1 MLSSG
6 VECLLDSSACTGTE
20 DLHEGLSVPAG
31 LMAVSEPGAGLDAE
45 PDVTAPEL
53 AHSSEL
59 SSEHHR
65 TLEAK
70 GFGEEAAHLDDV
82 VREVRWEPA
91 EPLTKELLHNGG
103 AEKDEENKQT
113 RRKQDCSSGEY
124 QQGDKEAQDTE
135 EDHAECCA
143 LKPGEKWLK
152 QEDPHL
158 NKHEVN
164 SSASCCAE
172 IAGFLK
178 SKEENQANVQVTA
191 ETLPK
196 LTEEAQGMKA
206 DGTRIF
212 SKAGYQNG
220 SVSKGLPPENDECPN
235 IDTVMARAGV
245 SETTRLDFIEPL
257 KVTDVESTTEHSQE
271 ISEYN
276 GLKAHADM
284 LLRTGGNVVSVL
296 ETTEEKLPR
305 RNLVN
310 EFNTSLDNCQTYHH
324 NEGNNTCDFCTILP
338 PTHNEPVRLSSVGS
352 CRMLSI
358 KSSEV
363 MCSVLESVCYL
374 DFRNMSLDNNS
385 TATHGII
392 NETSKKHLPE
402 SMTSQTNYDPKT
414 GFVKN
419 CTSKS
424 MLVEHLS
431 VLSKKELSS
440 DKTDDGETND
450 STGKSYSSEFEE
462 TAEIQR
468 EIAVGSNIKAQE
480 SVDFEHCHPSVFNS
494 VASSSEEFSKEK
506 LETIPSEAN
515 KWKKDQLQS
524 SVSDL
529 CKDDLKE
536 SVLLKETNSIASRE
550 TVQTDVGIYKTYSK
564 ISFPSRHDCQDLSAK
579 LEDDSPEVQLFEQ
592 ESQSNTMLE
601 FSDKETNLIYTLNV
615 ILPPLAQ
622 KSREPHCDECL
633 FCTANEAASKDKV
646 QGNPSG
652 KESFGSSGTTE
663 EQVAEF
669 LLHKDKFM
677 SLINPKTSDE
687 SSMTGNI
694 SQKNRK
700 SSEGKVE
707 TVDSDLENEHSNTWN
722 SSNQTLKDQHI
733 AATTSNTLSSSTP
746 VGDAVLNS
754 NFFKADI
761 EMKIENDSLEGEVS
775 VGYNSKKTITFL
787 EERCPLSC
795 RSLPYQ
801 DDWGNRCVALHRIKD
816 NSTEKS
822 MFCLTYDTEESPA
835 TLVGDEISTK
845 NMKSENVKQFDLC
858 KLTDCSE
865 IICDK
870 DEAEKQFSMRV
881 VHSDDLDKI
890 RTVSSPKVPEGN
902 WRSETGKHL
911 LVRNLNKKNCVHNFE
926 FCNSSLLLK
935 MRELGTSGKKGMP
948 SLTASSSEYSFSIC
962 GACPLLNNM
971 NMQTRHAIQ
980 TEMTISPMENQFL
993 AHQTE
998 FCGLVPGRKQH
1009 VESLNKELNTG
1020 LQYIATSAE
1029 EAKLSISSSQHEDI
1043 LLKKGD
1049 DLTLLVH
1056 KNVRED
1062 GFQRTLKENA
1072 VDFESLGGLT
1082 DADYSGCMGFVN
1094 DVIQEKMTKLKES
1107 ENGCGRADKGT
1118 HEESLSDSKSQYS
1131 QHALSIKCVKDKTEL
1146 VFSGNTR
1153 KQSLAKMKWLTG
1165 DQANTVN
1172 VSFLPF
1178 SSIHGSLFYK
1188 PEKMCVLSE
1197 MKNKNLRIKSIS
1209 NNCYSQ
1215 LMLEPA
1221 KETDANEDV
1230 GPSCFVKFNIQD
1242 STNETHG
1249 DSETPSALNLTN
1261 SLSQKEKLFV
1271 SFENKDIGNSD
1282 SSSDEICCKGSSV
1295 TKPLSV
1301 TMCVKR
1307 EASNTEISSSD
1318 DEKTTS
1324 SLKGA
1329 KSSSVCACSKG
1340 RQRDE
1345 RHGVLTAKV
1354 MDVTIAKSA
1363 DFGEKLKYAC
1373 TEEKMEREVSHKKK
1387 LPIRS
1392 LLDGEDCLWASLEGL
1407 KESSSKT
1414 VALSTENY
1422 EKGFE
1427 EIPRP
1432 DLNSLS
1438 KEGNAT
1444 KLSSSTDTSL
1454 LSEAVQDC
1462 QTADASDTE
1471 TSPEFKYNE
1480 MNMLSNACKESLPN
1494 YAVQCEV
1501 CVPYRL
1507 NAQSKDNAKEI
1518 TGRQDT
1524 IPAHSVSMENETSDS
1539 VRLDKVEKC
1548 QARKRKKKYEE
1559 VKVHGSDKGKQEKK
1573 AAYKVKAKV
1582 AVHPSILYSS
1592 ELLCSSSNELVMSRN
1607 TKFESPSKEVFAVRS
1622 SENKL
1627 CSTLQE
1633 IKRPKITTDTISSCF
1648 LKTQDSEM
1656 ENLNLKSGYNGILGA
1671 FGTRNK
1677 LRGPLPLK
1685 IQPGRTCK
1693 KVPTSY
1699 QLETVRKIKKPKSSA
1714 PLEPPSEMPSKQENT
1729 VLKSL
1734 YFAYK
1739 SPTVKKEIAMRV
1751 VHMPRQKAKRCS
1763 LLSSLKFRKCTK
1775 EPALLSKLS
1784 AIASKL
1790 LVPATS
1796 IHSLESLP
1804 YSSEILPVAS
1814 RHSQRRSKNL
1824 LEAFSCI
1831 NRNLHSRWA
1840 DRWCTKM
1847 FSFQSLALYSMRST
1861 KIPSLD
1867 SSNNSPSSFLDTP
1880 VFPISFHIKLDSSPV
1895 TDLTWTT
1902 SQHSVH
1908 YKLVSEE
1915 MPAPPS
1921 KWTFLLSQS
1930 SSDAVAIKEDSSQD
1944 HELHSPLS
1952 VTTPGVVALHPDHG
1966 RNATAERTGSCSMR
1980 GLHTVLALSSPGC
1993 YRIWTRRRNLTSHIP
2008 SIQRLFISQFTQGLK
2023 GGSNVSDDLVS
2034 SLPYSLGRALSIWS
2048 QHGPSACPS
2057 EITPLH
2063 SSYCKWQPSVG
2074 IENSYAILPHLPV
2087 QGMEALQ
2094 TAGHEI
2100 CLEPSFPLPLPKSCL
2115 LLEAL
2120 PPMLPEPDLQV
2131 HAPDAADSSTPDCFR
2146 SQDDTELKKAEPE
2159 ERPKKVSQI
2168 RIRKTVPRLDHNL
2181 TPMGLPKPKRLK
2193 KKEFSLEEIYTNKNY
2208 KSPPPARSLETIFE
2222 EPKEKNGHLISVSQ
2236 QKRKRILEFQDF
2248 TVPRKRKARGKI
2260 KAVGSFTRAKKA
2272 APQSAELDALLS
2284 QKLMDLEEFF
2294 AKEDEQLLSSSTGGS
2309 HELKMVQ

>member
-20 DLHEGLSVPAG
+20 DLHEGLSIPAG

-45 PDVTAPEL
+45 PDVSTPEL

-65 TLEAK
+65 TLEEN
-70 GFGEEAAHLDDV
+70 GFGEEAVHVDDV
-82 VREVRWEPA
+82 VREAHWEPA

-113 RRKQDCSSGEY
+113 RRKQDCSCGEY
-124 QQGDKEAQDTE
+124 QQGDKE
-135 EDHAECCA
+135 
-143 LKPGEKWLK
+143 
-152 QEDPHL
+152 EDPHL

-164 SSASCCAE
+164 SSASCCAK
-172 IAGFLK
+172 G
-178 SKEENQANVQVTA
+178 ENQANVQVTA

-220 SVSKGLPPENDECPN
+220 SVSKGLLPESDECPN

-257 KVTDVESTTEHSQE
+257 KVMDVESTTEHSQE

-276 GLKAHADM
+276 ELKAHADIS
-284 LLRTGGNVVSVL
+284 LRTGSNVVSVL

-305 RNLVN
+305 QNLVN
-310 EFNTSLDNCQTYHH
+310 EFNTSLGNCHTYRH
-324 NEGNNTCDFCTILP
+324 NEENNTCDLCTVFP
-338 PTHNEPVRLSSVGS
+338 RRHNEPVRLSSVGS

-374 DFRNMSLDNNS
+374 DFRNVSLDNNS
-385 TATHGII
+385 TAIHGII

-402 SMTSQTNYDPKT
+402 SMTSQTNYGHRT

-424 MLVEHLS
+424 MPVEHLS
-431 VLSKKELSS
+431 LLSKKELSS
-440 DKTDDGETND
+440 DKTGDVETND
-450 STGKSYSSEFEE
+450 STSKSYISEFEE
-462 TAEIQR
+462 AAEIQR
-468 EIAVGSNIKAQE
+468 EIAVGGNVEARE
-480 SVDFEHCHPSVFNS
+480 SADVEHCHPSVFNS
-494 VASSSEEFSKEK
+494 IAPSSEEFSKEK
-506 LETIPSEAN
+506 LETIPSKAS
-515 KWKKDQLQS
+515 KWKKDQLQF

-536 SVLLKETNSIASRE
+536 SVLLKETNSTASHE
-550 TVQTDVGIYKTYSK
+550 TIQTDVGIYKAYSK
-564 ISFPSRHDCQDLSAK
+564 ISFPTRHDCQDVSAK

-592 ESQSNTMLE
+592 ESQSNALE

-622 KSREPHCDECL
+622 KSREPHCDECP
-633 FCTANEAASKDKV
+633 FCTANEAASKDKD
-646 QGNPSG
+646 NLSG
-652 KESFGSSGTTE
+652 KELFGSSGTTE

-669 LLHKDKFM
+669 VLHKDKFT
-677 SLINPKTSDE
+677 SSINPKTSDE
-687 SSMTGNI
+687 FSMTGNI
-694 SQKNRK
+694 SQKNKK

-707 TVDSDLENEHSNTWN
+707 SVENEHSNTWKC
-722 SSNQTLKDQHI
+722 SNRTLKDQHT
-733 AATTSNTLSSSTP
+733 ASTTSSILTSSTP

-775 VGYNSKKTITFL
+775 VGCNSKKTITFL
-787 EERCPLSC
+787 EECCPLSY
-795 RSLPYQ
+795 RSLPCQ
-801 DDWGNRCVALHRIKD
+801 DDWGNRCVALHGIND
-816 NSTEKS
+816 ISTEKS
-822 MFCLTYDTEESPA
+822 MFCLTYDTEEPPA
-835 TLVGDEISTK
+835 ILVGDEISNK
-845 NMKSENVKQFDLC
+845 SMKSEKVKQFDLC

-870 DEAEKQFSMRV
+870 DEAEKQFSMCA
-881 VHSDDLDKI
+881 VHTHEFDKI

-902 WRSETGKHL
+902 WTSETGKQL
-911 LVRNLNKKNCVHNFE
+911 LVRNLNKKSCVHNFE
-926 FCNSSLLLK
+926 FCNSPLLLK
-935 MRELGTSGKKGMP
+935 MRELGTSGKKGMS

-980 TEMTISPMENQFL
+980 TEMTVSAMENQFL
-993 AHQTE
+993 AHQSE
-998 FCGLVPGRKQH
+998 FCGLVHGRKQH
-1009 VESLNKELNTG
+1009 VESLSKEPNTG

-1029 EAKLSISSSQHEDI
+1029 EAKLSISSSQHEQI

-1049 DLTLLVH
+1049 DLTLLGH
-1056 KNVRED
+1056 EHVRED

-1072 VDFESLGGLT
+1072 VDFESSSGLT
-1082 DADYSGCMGFVN
+1082 NADCSRCIGFVS
-1094 DVIQEKMTKLKES
+1094 DVIQEKMTEVKES

-1118 HEESLSDSKSQYS
+1118 HEESLPDSKSQYS
-1131 QHALSIKCVKDKTEL
+1131 QHALSIKSVKDKVEL
-1146 VFSGNTR
+1146 VISRNAR
-1153 KQSLAKMKWLTG
+1153 KRSLAKMKWLTG
-1165 DQANTVN
+1165 DQAVN
-1172 VSFLPF
+1172 VSFLPS

-1188 PEKMCVLSE
+1188 PEMCVPSE
-1197 MKNKNLRIKSIS
+1197 MENKNLKIKSVS
-1209 NNCYSQ
+1209 DNSCSQ
-1215 LMLEPA
+1215 LMLEPG
-1221 KETDANEDV
+1221 KENDANKGV

-1242 STNETHG
+1242 SSNETHE
-1249 DSETPSALNLTN
+1249 DSETPSAPNLAN
-1261 SLSQKEKLFV
+1261 SLPQKEKLFV
-1271 SFENKDIGNSD
+1271 SSENTDIGNSD
-1282 SSSDEICCKGSSV
+1282 SSSDEICWKGSSV
-1295 TKPLSV
+1295 TKPFSV
-1301 TMCVKR
+1301 TMYIKR
-1307 EASNTEISSSD
+1307 EASNTEIPSLE
-1318 DEKTTS
+1318 DEKAAS

-1329 KSSSVCACSKG
+1329 GSLSVCACNKE
-1340 RQRDE
+1340 RQRNE

-1354 MDVTIAKSA
+1354 MDVTLPKSA
-1363 DFGEKLKYAC
+1363 DFGEKLKNAR
-1373 TEEKMEREVSHKKK
+1373 TEEKMEREVSHKKQ
-1387 LPIRS
+1387 LPIHS
-1392 LLDGEDCLWASLEGL
+1392 LLDGEDCLWASIEGL

-1414 VALSTENY
+1414 ITLSTENY
-1422 EKGFE
+1422 EKSFE

-1432 DLNSLS
+1432 DLNSLQSLS
-1438 KEGNAT
+1438 KERNAT
-1444 KLSSSTDTSL
+1444 KLTSSTDTSL

-1480 MNMLSNACKESLPN
+1480 MNVLSNGCKESLPN

-1501 CVPYRL
+1501 CVPYKL

-1518 TGRQDT
+1518 TGCQDT
-1524 IPAHSVSMENETSDS
+1524 VAAHSVSVENETSNS
-1539 VRLDKVEKC
+1539 VRRDEVEKC
-1548 QARKRKKKYEE
+1548 QARKRKKKCEG
-1559 VKVHGSDKGKQEKK
+1559 VKVHGSDKAKQEKK
-1573 AAYKVKAKV
+1573 AAYKVKSKV
-1582 AVHPSILYSS
+1582 AVHPSVLYSS
-1592 ELLCSSSNELVMSRN
+1592 ELLCSSSNELVMSKN
-1607 TKFESPSKEVFAVRS
+1607 TKFESPSKEAFAVRS
-1622 SENKL
+1622 RENKL

-1648 LKTQDSEM
+1648 LKTQDSEI
-1656 ENLNLKSGYNGILGA
+1656 ENLNLKAGCNGILGA
-1671 FGTRNK
+1671 FRTRNK

-1699 QLETVRKIKKPKSSA
+1699 QLETARKIKKSKSSTV
-1714 PLEPPSEMPSKQENT
+1714 LEPPSEMPPKQENT

-1734 YFAYK
+1734 YFASK
-1739 SPTVKKEIAMRV
+1739 SPTVKKEIAMRF

-1784 AIASKL
+1784 ALASKL

-1796 IHSLESLP
+1796 IHCLESLP
-1804 YSSEILPVAS
+1804 YSSEILPAAA

-1840 DRWCTKM
+1840 DSWCTKM
-1847 FSFQSLALYSMRST
+1847 FSFQSLALYSRRST

-1908 YKLVSEE
+1908 HKLVLEE

-1921 KWTFLLSQS
+1921 TWTFLLSQS
-1930 SSDAVAIKEDSSQD
+1930 CSGAAAIKEDSSQD
-1944 HELHSPLS
+1944 HKLHSPLS

-1966 RNATAERTGSCSMR
+1966 RNAIAERTGSCSML

-2008 SIQRLFISQFTQGLK
+2008 TIQRLFISQFTQGLK

-2034 SLPYSLGRALSIWS
+2034 SLPYSLGRALSMWS
-2048 QHGPSACPS
+2048 QHGPSARPS

-2063 SSYCKWQPSVG
+2063 SSHCKWQPSVG
-2074 IENSYAILPHLPV
+2074 IENSYAVLPHLPV
-2087 QGMEALQ
+2087 QGMEVPQ

-2100 CLEPSFPLPLPKSCL
+2100 CLEPPFPLPLPKSCML
-2115 LLEAL
+2115 SEAL
-2120 PPMLPEPDLQV
+2120 PPMLPEPELQV

-2146 SQDDTELKKAEPE
+2146 SQDDTELKKTEPE